1 MQHPYELRAA
11 TSACVNA
18 QARSQHGLL
27 QLRVRGLLKA
37 LAVALWIAIT
47 HDLLIW
53 LRHLAPPTTDSAIVP
68 APA

>member
-1 MQHPYELRAA
+1 MYKVA
-11 TSACVNA
+11 TSECVNA
-18 QARSQHGLL
+18 QARSRHGLQ

-53 LRHLAPPTTDSAIVP
+53 LHHLTAPPSSAADRPV
-68 APA
+68 AV